1 MRVLVVEDDE
11 GIREGLGELLSDSV
25 EFHGVSSVPAALE
38 HLKASRFD
46 LVIADLSL
54 GEQRL
59 GGKAV
64 AEAAQKSGVP
74 VAILSASPKSDVARA
89 LGAVKAD
96 AIVSKPFQ
104 LDEIEALVQRF
115 NRGSQAR
122 HT

>member
-1 MRVLVVEDDE
+1 VVEDDE

-25 EFHGVSSVPAALE
+25 EFCGVSSVPAALQSLE
-38 HLKASRFD
+38 SDRFD

-64 AEAAQKSGVP
+64 AEAAQRHGVP

-89 LGAVKAD
+89 LGGIKPD

-115 NRGSQAR
+115 NRGSQVPA
-122 HT
+122 T